1 MVVTNVVGRS
11 CAPFPLICDK
21 FPRLSVTFHRVGP
34 DFDSLTALGRHH
46 RWPPLCQ
53 WLCWSQHPHGY
64 RSHRTPRAQPNSPDR
79 IPPAWPEGWQK
90 MLGVKK
96 WTKLGVYFNMPTH
109 LEAYLLVLRH
119 IIGRRWWRRWRYH
132 ALIVV
137 SVLFK
142 RIEYI
147 LRIRMHQIGPGLPQW
162 MHNVIDE
169 ANLWLLYGGI
179 MTITHGT
186 NVHARFTLLIALQK
200 EFLHQQS
207 HPALIER

>member
-21 FPRLSVTFHRVGP
+21 FPRLSVTFHRVGL
-34 DFDSLTALGRHH
+34 DFDSLTAWGRRH
-46 RWPPLCQ
+46 RWPLLCR
-53 WLCWSQHPHGY
+53 WLCWSQHPLGY
-64 RSHRTPRAQPNSPDR
+64 RSRRTPRAQPNSPDR
-79 IPPAWPEGWQK
+79 IPPAWPARERVCVCERDSTRC
-90 MLGVKK
+90 LHVC
-96 WTKLGVYFNMPTH
+96 VAY
-109 LEAYLLVLRH
+109 LESYLLVLRH

-169 ANLWLLYGGI
+169 AHLWLLDGCI

-186 NVHARFTLLIALQK
+186 YIHARFALLVALQ
-200 EFLHQQS
+200 EELLHKQS
-207 HPALIER
+207 HPALVER